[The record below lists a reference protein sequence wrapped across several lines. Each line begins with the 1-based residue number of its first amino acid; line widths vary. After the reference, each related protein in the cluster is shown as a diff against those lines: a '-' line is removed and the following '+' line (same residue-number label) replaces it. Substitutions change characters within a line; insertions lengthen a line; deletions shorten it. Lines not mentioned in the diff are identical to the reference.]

1 MSRLSHAG
9 LRHPGEVALVLPLGL
24 GLVEIRGIDKSSRP
38 CRSRRSLRD
47 GPSASAPRRATASA
61 RSALTHSSQRREMTS
76 SANREFDQLSGS
88 LVAERIRNIYEVQ
101 GHLS

>member
-1 MSRLSHAG
+1 
-9 LRHPGEVALVLPLGL
+9 
-24 GLVEIRGIDKSSRP
+24 
-38 CRSRRSLRD
+38 
-47 GPSASAPRRATASA
+47 
-61 RSALTHSSQRREMTS
+61 MTS